1 MMLNYDYN
9 KFLEILK
16 ATEGLH
22 NSLNEILKYDF
33 IYHSNKI
40 EGSTIYY
47 RRTSNAYR
55 KEYRNS
61 KFILHI

>member
-1 MMLNYDYN
+1 MMLNYDYD

-16 ATEGLH
+16 ATVGLH
-22 NSLNEILKYDF
+22 NSLNEILNYDF

-40 EGSTIYY
+40 EGSTFTTDALQMLIE
-47 RRTSNAYR
+47 